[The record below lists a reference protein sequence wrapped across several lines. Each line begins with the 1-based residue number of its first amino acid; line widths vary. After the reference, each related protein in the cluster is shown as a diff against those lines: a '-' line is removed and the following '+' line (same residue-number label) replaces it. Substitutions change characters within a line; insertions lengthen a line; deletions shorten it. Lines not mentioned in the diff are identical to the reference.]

1 MEYLP
6 FTVAGNRTKI
16 FSHKGGKVKLEEIRQ
31 AIDAIDSE
39 IIGLLSKRGN
49 LVSEAG
55 MLKRDEQSV
64 QDPERVQH
72 VINRVKAV
80 AVKTGLEPAIAERIY
95 RTVTDCFINK
105 ELQKFRGENASFLV
119 VDKIKIYFK
128 DDLSLKANVP
138 GAQMWAVGLSK
149 AMMTYFE
156 LEPNTILPKHSHEAE
171 QITMLMEGELTFVFQ
186 EKEITLKLGDVIAIP
201 SNTIHSA
208 FTGNKPCKAVDAWSP
223 VRKEFL

>member
-1 MEYLP
+1 
-6 FTVAGNRTKI
+6 
-16 FSHKGGKVKLEEIRQ
+16 VKLEEIRQ

-55 MLKRDEQSV
+55 RLKRDEQEV
-64 QDPERVQH
+64 QDPERVQQ

-105 ELQKFRGENASFLV
+105 ELQKFRGENASSLD
-119 VDKIKIYFK
+119 VDKIVVNKIKVYLK
-128 DDLSLKANVP
+128 DDLSLKPNVP
-138 GAQMWAVGLSK
+138 GAQMWAVGLAK

-171 QITMLMEGELTFVFQ
+171 QITMVMDGELTFVFQ
-186 EKEITLKLGDVIAIP
+186 ENEITLKSGDVIAIP
-201 SNTIHSA
+201 SNAIHSA

-223 VRKEFL
+223 ARKEFL

>member
-1 MEYLP
+1 M
-6 FTVAGNRTKI
+6 
-16 FSHKGGKVKLEEIRQ
+16 KLEEIRQ

-55 MLKRDEQSV
+55 RLKRDEPAVRDS
-64 QDPERVQH
+64 ERVQQ
-72 VINRVKAV
+72 VIDKVRAV
-80 AVKTGLEPAIAERIY
+80 AVKTGLEPAIAEQIY

-105 ELQKFRGENASFLV
+105 ELQKFRGEDASFLD
-119 VDKIKIYFK
+119 VDKIVADKIKVYSK
-128 DDLSLKANVP
+128 DALSLKPNVP
-138 GAQMWAVGLSK
+138 GAQMWAVGLKK

-156 LEPNTILPKHSHEAE
+156 LEPNTIFPKHSHEAE
-171 QITMLMEGELTFVFQ
+171 QITVVMEGELTFVLQ
-186 EKEITLKLGDVIAIP
+186 EKKITLKSGDVIAIP
-201 SNTIHSA
+201 SNAIHSA